1 MPGVMGSI
9 SSAASPSIQ
18 QDATGAH
25 ESPLAS
31 SAKGRGRGQD
41 KLSRSDRR
49 HVFADGRGASD
60 ASATKILRDLL
71 LALPASLE
79 GSLCKPLQDR
89 RLQICSART
98 HWPSVPDGPM
108 RSARLVDAGQAP
120 GTVSALLLPGRWA
133 PASVRIPFPCGHGP
147 PRRRSRARSG
157 DGVAAR
163 WRASPSRARQL
174 FMTCPATHL
183 RPAHRRAPAL
193 QIGSLPALG
202 PGESLAHAPIERSQ

>member
-31 SAKGRGRGQD
+31 GAKGRGRGQD

-120 GTVSALLLPGRWA
+120 GTILCAAGCCCYRVVG
-133 PASVRIPFPCGHGP
+133 
-147 PRRRSRARSG
+147 PRRACEYHFRAAMGHRAADRAR
-157 DGVAAR
+157 AR
-163 WRASPSRARQL
+163 AMAWPRGGGHRPREHASS
-174 FMTCPATHL
+174 
-183 RPAHRRAPAL
+183 
-193 QIGSLPALG
+193 S
-202 PGESLAHAPIERSQ
+202 